1 MRISDW
7 SSDVCSSDLDRGLDG
22 DLEEVAGDEV
32 LEPLAHVAASRFGGG
47 AVNDHREG
55 VDRLAVDQ
63 DVHLDEIA
71 LAVPDLV
78 IVEAGIAAADALQ
91 AIVEVEHDLVQRQL
105 VGEMGA
111 AGDAGPIILAA
122 GAVQRG
128 RGSGRE

>member
-91 AIVEVEHDLVQRQL
+91 AIVEVEHDLRS
-105 VGEMGA
+105 EER
-111 AGDAGPIILAA
+111 
-122 GAVQRG
+122 RG
-128 RGSGRE
+128 GKECVSTCRSRW